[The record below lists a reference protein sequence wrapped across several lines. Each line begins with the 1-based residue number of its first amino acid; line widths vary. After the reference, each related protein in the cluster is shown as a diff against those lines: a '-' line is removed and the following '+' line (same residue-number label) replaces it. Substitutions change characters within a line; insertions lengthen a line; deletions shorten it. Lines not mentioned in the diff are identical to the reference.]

1 MKAANILQT
10 IGNTPHVRINRLFPS
25 RVEVYMKLERANP
38 GGSIK
43 DRIGLSM
50 IEDAEQRG
58 ILKKDSVI
66 IEPTSGNTGIGLA
79 MVAAVKGYKLIL
91 VMPESMSLERRRLMA
106 AYGAQLELTPRAGGM
121 KGAIARAQEMLAQ
134 TPNAWMPQQFEN
146 EANISVHKRTTAK
159 EILQDFPEGLDYII
173 TGVGTGGH
181 ITACAEELKKV
192 WPKLKVFA
200 VEPTKSPVISGG
212 QPGPHPIQ
220 GIGAGFIPK
229 NLHVEALDGTIA
241 VPEEEAFD
249 FARRSAKEEGI
260 FVGISSGAA
269 LAAVNRK
276 LADIPDGS
284 RVLTFCYDTGE
295 RYLSIENLF

>member
-1 MKAANILQT
+1 
-10 IGNTPHVRINRLFPS
+10 
-25 RVEVYMKLERANP
+25 
-38 GGSIK
+38 
-43 DRIGLSM
+43 
-50 IEDAEQRG
+50 
-58 ILKKDSVI
+58 
-66 IEPTSGNTGIGLA
+66 
-79 MVAAVKGYKLIL
+79 
-91 VMPESMSLERRRLMA
+91 
-106 AYGAQLELTPRAGGM
+106 
-121 KGAIARAQEMLAQ
+121 
-134 TPNAWMPQQFEN
+134 MPQQFEN
-146 EANISVHKRTTAK
+146 EANIEIHRRTTAK

-181 ITACAEELKKV
+181 ITACAEDLKKV

-220 GIGAGFIPK
+220 GLGAGFIPK
-229 NLHVEALDGTIA
+229 NLHVEALDGTIT

-249 FARRSAKEEGI
+249 FARRSAREEGI